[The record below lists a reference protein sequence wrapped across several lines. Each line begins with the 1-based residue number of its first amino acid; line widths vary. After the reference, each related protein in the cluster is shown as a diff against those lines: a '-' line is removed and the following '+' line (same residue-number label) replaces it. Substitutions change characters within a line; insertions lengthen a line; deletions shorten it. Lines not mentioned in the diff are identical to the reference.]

1 MKNEP
6 KGHFRVPVNPQRDTS
21 TPKPVDRHS
30 WEPLLGGFV
39 DNLVENSGLAAEI
52 GLAAMGALHR
62 QDAEKLLAAGPII
75 GLLDAPRGRDYP
87 TTLFSAPAAAA
98 RLRSPRDQAA
108 DFSVPPLR
116 AVKSINC
123 LPKNSAKFG
132 LAGLHNGH
140 ATKPRRNRRRRML
153 CPFFLKCSI
162 RF

>member
-1 MKNEP
+1 
-6 KGHFRVPVNPQRDTS
+6 
-21 TPKPVDRHS
+21 
-30 WEPLLGGFV
+30 
-39 DNLVENSGLAAEI
+39 
-52 GLAAMGALHR
+52 MGALHR

-75 GLLDAPRGRDYP
+75 GLLDAPRGRDAASLPRRSDRGFTGGTPQGGNMTDIGQPVTSFRPLLRHLARLTRNTVRLGRDYP